1 MSCCSSLPLIASLG
15 TTLGDPHN
23 KQSLTTQTSRGDP
36 NSSAYPSVLAID
48 QQQNPLY
55 NLWSMANFLN
65 QGNRPSIQV
74 PVDEYW
80 EFPRAKLEILQE
92 LGSGAFGK
100 VMLGVADSL
109 FGDEKQTQVA
119 IKMLRE
125 DGTERELM
133 DLLSETQVMK
143 NIGSHENIINLL
155 GVCSRDGPLWV
166 VVEYAKH
173 GNLREFLRERRPGS
187 QFHEQRIAEGKAT
200 EDTCKDSGVL
210 SISTSSEKLRSL
222 RYRDL
227 ISYAYQIAKGME
239 YLEQKRCVHRDLA
252 ARNILVASDYVMK
265 IADFGLAR
273 DVQYIEYYRKTTDGR
288 LPVKWMAIEALFDRV
303 YTSQSDVWSF
313 GVTMWEILTLG
324 GNPYP
329 SVPVENLFDLLKT
342 GYRMGKPK
350 NAPDELYHIMKE
362 CWHATPSKRLTF
374 TAIAQKLGALLQLT
388 VFDKT
393 LEVQGPV
400 SPDDS
405 ENAAFTPNGN
415 LNQAWWQHFYS
426 PSSNGTMTN
435 AIYGGF
441 NPSIPVGSSGPF
453 TCNDVYPLSQY
464 HNETTSLPLQ
474 RNANRQRQFLYPYPQ
489 MTNNSSGEDSSCPT
503 ELTGIS
509 GAASHYARHPGQLM
523 QHRFHPNVGL
533 HNQPT
538 YAVPNRDVNG
548 QIASPISPE
557 IFYSNLNANGN
568 RSNRKIVQR
577 QSFHFGQ
584 PQNANILQGGSGYYT
599 TYGAGKVSLS
609 PSFQGDVRFIAGNEL
624 NENGDQGTNVMMSS
638 LGVAGSQMSSANR
651 HSVTFGNQLQSQFS
665 QYNFN
670 PINAHVNCTQ
680 GNIMPNDQSQNHQKL
695 SKRHSME
702 STI

>member
-1 MSCCSSLPLIASLG
+1 
-15 TTLGDPHN
+15 
-23 KQSLTTQTSRGDP
+23 
-36 NSSAYPSVLAID
+36 
-48 QQQNPLY
+48 
-55 NLWSMANFLN
+55 
-65 QGNRPSIQV
+65 
-74 PVDEYW
+74 
-80 EFPRAKLEILQE
+80 
-92 LGSGAFGK
+92 
-100 VMLGVADSL
+100 MLGVAENL

-166 VVEYAKH
+166 VVEYAQF

-187 QFHEQRIAEGKAT
+187 QFYEQKAAEGKLP
-200 EDTCKDSGVL
+200 DNFGKDSGPLTVL
-210 SISTSSEKLRSL
+210 TDENNDQRPLT
-222 RYRDL
+222 YRDL
-227 ISYAYQIAKGME
+227 ISYAFQIAKGME

-252 ARNILVASDYVMK
+252 ARNVLVASDYVMK

-350 NAPDELYHIMKE
+350 NCPDELYHIMKE

-374 TAIAQKLGALLQLT
+374 PAIAHKLGNLLQLH

-400 SPDDS
+400 SPCDS
-405 ENAAFTPNGN
+405 QDGTFSPGATASS
-415 LNQAWWQHFYS
+415 QAWWQHLYS

-435 AIYGGF
+435 AVYGGF
-441 NPSIPVGSSGPF
+441 NPSVPVGGAGPF

-464 HNETTSLPLQ
+464 HNETASLPLQ
-474 RNANRQRQFLYPYPQ
+474 RHANRPRQFLYPYPQ
-489 MTNNSSGEDSSCPT
+489 LTNNSSGDDSSCPT

-509 GAASHYARHPGQLM
+509 GATSQYTRHPSQLVTS
-523 QHRFHPNVGL
+523 RLNPITSGL
-533 HNQPT
+533 HNQAQ
-538 YAVPNRDVNG
+538 YAVPNRQTNSLVT
-548 QIASPISPE
+548 SPVSPE
-557 IFYSNLNANGN
+557 AFYNNLNINSLNNRAN
-568 RSNRKIVQR
+568 RRIVQR

-584 PQNANILQGGSGYYT
+584 SQTPPAAQNGGYYT
-599 TYGAGKVSLS
+599 MYGGGKVTLS
-609 PSFQGDVRFIAGNEL
+609 PSFHGDVKSIAANQQEPESEQPI
-624 NENGDQGTNVMMSS
+624 NAVVTSQIAPIVTSP
-638 LGVAGSQMSSANR
+638 VASHVTSQIPSPNR
-651 HSVTFGNQLQSQFS
+651 HSAMFGVHEYQPQNMQC
-665 QYNFN
+665 NFN
-670 PINAHVNCTQ
+670 PNNMTTNQHVITAAHN
-680 GNIMPNDQSQNHQKL
+680 NNDYPVNHQKL